1 LDLLDHKDHEESQ
14 VPLEHQDNR
23 VRLVLQDHK
32 GPQGSPDHWDQP
44 AQGANRDHKDQLA
57 LPDSWGDKGQ
67 EVSRERQD
75 SRDQLDK
82 RDNQVRE
89 ERLDSLELEES

>member
-1 LDLLDHKDHEESQ
+1 VS
-14 VPLEHQDNR
+14 
-23 VRLVLQDHK
+23 
-32 GPQGSPDHWDQP
+32 W
-44 AQGANRDHKDQLA
+44 DHKDQLA